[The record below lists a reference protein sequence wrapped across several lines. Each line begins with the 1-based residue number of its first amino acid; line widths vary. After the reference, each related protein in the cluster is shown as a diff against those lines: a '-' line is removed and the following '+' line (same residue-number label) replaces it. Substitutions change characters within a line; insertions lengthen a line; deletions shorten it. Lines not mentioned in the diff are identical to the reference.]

1 MKRKILLVE
10 DEAIIAMSTAKI
22 IEKYGFVVVI
32 AHTGEKAAE
41 MVEEEPD
48 ISLILMDIDLGR
60 GIDGTEAAQRIL
72 EKHDLP
78 IIFHTSHAEK
88 EYVDRVKKITGY
100 GYVLKNSGEFVLL
113 ESINMAYTLFE
124 AKKEAQL
131 NQKESEIAYQEME
144 AREYR
149 LQHVNRVLLSIR
161 NINQIITKETD
172 VTSLLDEACRVLIE
186 TSGYHQVW
194 IVLMDKG
201 VPQEPFYH
209 SGFKENFSPMVR
221 LLKTGEV
228 PECAKKAIETEDIHI
243 VTEPSIECPLCPFK
257 DEHSEESCDYGDKV
271 TMTLPLIINETIY
284 GWISVILS
292 SFYSDNSD
300 EHKLFR
306 EIARDLSYALHNI
319 KIEESKRLL
328 ARDLNLSQAT
338 LMTALDHSQAGIAI
352 ADAPAGKL
360 RYVNDAALRIRGG
373 NRKEIVQGV
382 GIDHYV
388 ASWNILDFDGRPLDP
403 DEVPLARALKYGEIN
418 SRQFIVKRDTLE
430 ERIVMTNAAP
440 IYDKEGKIHSAMV
453 IFMDVTEH
461 KEAERKLI
469 ESEEKYKALYE
480 NAPLPYQS
488 LDKHGNFIDVNPAWL
503 TTLGYT
509 REEVLG
515 KKFSDFL
522 HPSWKPHFEK
532 NFPAFKKRGY
542 VHDVQFKIRHK
553 RGEYRDI
560 TFEGCIGYKPDGSV
574 RQTYCVFK
582 DITEQKRAE
591 IKLQES
597 KENLRITLNSIGDA
611 VISTDKN
618 GNVIHMNPIAEQLT
632 GWDIDAAKGK
642 MLKDVFHIINADT
655 RKIVNNPA
663 EKVIK
668 SGDIVGLGNHTVLIS
683 KNEQE
688 YQIADSAAPIKDD
701 KGNINGVVLV
711 FRDITEEYEIER
723 QLKESEKKYRGL
735 FNSIRDAILVTDTDR
750 NILDCNPAFT
760 DLFGYSLEDIR
771 NKKTESVYQNE
782 EEYVQMGKALREH
795 KGDLS
800 HFLSTVHYKRKDGR
814 TFSGETNVFYLK
826 DSYEKVT
833 GFIGI
838 IRDISER
845 LQAEHMR
852 KEREY
857 RLQRTQE
864 IAHIGNWDLDLK
876 DTTLHWSDEIYRIFG
891 MEPQQFKS
899 TYHAFLER
907 VHPEDREKVDAAYW
921 NSIRDRK
928 DVYEIE
934 HRIVRK
940 DDGTIRYVYEKC
952 EHVKNDSGEIL
963 HSLGM
968 VQDITESKKVEDE
981 LKKSKDRYKRLVHNS
996 PNLIMETDI
1005 DTLEIINCNPAM
1017 ANNLGYA
1024 IQEILGKRIDEFI
1037 PSDILKGR
1045 IEASQRAIE
1054 TEESQILEDERRG
1067 KFFHTTYI
1075 PLVGEDR
1082 RSIQTITIDIT
1093 NSKHNEE
1100 NLRKAVE
1107 DKIFLLRELNHRVK
1121 NNLTMI
1127 SSLISLKDS
1136 ETDEDLSDLK
1146 HRIDVIKLVH
1156 EKLHQQND
1164 VEKIE
1169 VKEYFQEL
1177 LVSIFSSIYEYE
1189 VDLVN
1194 NIQELSIPTKTAIP
1208 LGLIVNEIST
1218 NAIKYGFT
1226 SKKEARFTI
1235 EMKRDSHTNR
1245 YVLLLSNT
1253 GNPFPEEIGLE
1264 RTETM
1269 GLQLVSTLVAQ
1280 LDGTIE
1286 LQKKPH
1292 TKFTIRFPIGEE

>member
-430 ERIVMTNAAP
+430 ERIVMANAAP

-560 TFEGCIGYKPDGSV
+560 TFEGCIAYKPDGSV

-642 MLKDVFHIINADT
+642 RLKDVFHIINADT
-655 RKIVNNPA
+655 REMVNNPT

-683 KNEQE
+683 KNKQE

-711 FRDITEEYEIER
+711 FRDVTEEYEIEGR
-723 QLKESEKKYRGL
+723 LKESEKKYRGL

-750 NILDCNPAFT
+750 NIIDCNSAFT

-771 NKKTESVYQNE
+771 SKKTVTVYKNE
-782 EEYVQMGKALREH
+782 EEYAQMGKALREH
-795 KGDLS
+795 KGELS
-800 HFLSTVHYKRKDGR
+800 HFLFTVHYKRKDGT

-826 DSYEKVT
+826 DSHEKVT

-852 KEREY
+852 KER
-857 RLQRTQE
+857 
-864 IAHIGNWDLDLK
+864 G
-876 DTTLHWSDEIYRIFG
+876 G
-891 MEPQQFKS
+891 
-899 TYHAFLER
+899 
-907 VHPEDREKVDAAYW
+907 
-921 NSIRDRK
+921 
-928 DVYEIE
+928 
-934 HRIVRK
+934 
-940 DDGTIRYVYEKC
+940 
-952 EHVKNDSGEIL
+952 
-963 HSLGM
+963 
-968 VQDITESKKVEDE
+968 
-981 LKKSKDRYKRLVHNS
+981 
-996 PNLIMETDI
+996 
-1005 DTLEIINCNPAM
+1005 INGGQN
-1017 ANNLGYA
+1017 
-1024 IQEILGKRIDEFI
+1024 
-1037 PSDILKGR
+1037 
-1045 IEASQRAIE
+1045 
-1054 TEESQILEDERRG
+1054 RR
-1067 KFFHTTYI
+1067 
-1075 PLVGEDR
+1075 
-1082 RSIQTITIDIT
+1082 
-1093 NSKHNEE
+1093 
-1100 NLRKAVE
+1100 
-1107 DKIFLLRELNHRVK
+1107 
-1121 NNLTMI
+1121 
-1127 SSLISLKDS
+1127 
-1136 ETDEDLSDLK
+1136 
-1146 HRIDVIKLVH
+1146 
-1156 EKLHQQND
+1156 
-1164 VEKIE
+1164 
-1169 VKEYFQEL
+1169 
-1177 LVSIFSSIYEYE
+1177 
-1189 VDLVN
+1189 
-1194 NIQELSIPTKTAIP
+1194 
-1208 LGLIVNEIST
+1208 
-1218 NAIKYGFT
+1218 
-1226 SKKEARFTI
+1226 
-1235 EMKRDSHTNR
+1235 
-1245 YVLLLSNT
+1245 
-1253 GNPFPEEIGLE
+1253 
-1264 RTETM
+1264 
-1269 GLQLVSTLVAQ
+1269 
-1280 LDGTIE
+1280 
-1286 LQKKPH
+1286 
-1292 TKFTIRFPIGEE
+1292 

>member
-48 ISLILMDIDLGR
+48 ISLILTDIDLGR

-78 IIFHTSHAEK
+78 IIFHTSHEEK

-100 GYVLKNSGEFVLL
+100 GYVLKSSGEFVLL

-172 VTSLLDEACRVLIE
+172 VTSLLDEACRVLIK

-209 SGFKENFSPMVR
+209 SGFKENFSPMLR

-453 IFMDVTEH
+453 IFMDVTE
-461 KEAERKLI
+461 
-469 ESEEKYKALYE
+469 
-480 NAPLPYQS
+480 
-488 LDKHGNFIDVNPAWL
+488 
-503 TTLGYT
+503 
-509 REEVLG
+509 
-515 KKFSDFL
+515 
-522 HPSWKPHFEK
+522 
-532 NFPAFKKRGY
+532 
-542 VHDVQFKIRHK
+542 
-553 RGEYRDI
+553 
-560 TFEGCIGYKPDGSV
+560 
-574 RQTYCVFK
+574 
-582 DITEQKRAE
+582 QKRAE
-591 IKLQES
+591 IKLQKS

-735 FNSIRDAILVTDTDR
+735 FNSIRDAILVTDTER

-981 LKKSKDRYKRLVHNS
+981 LKKSKDRYKRIVHNS

-1067 KFFHTTYI
+1067 KFFHTT
-1075 PLVGEDR
+1075 
-1082 RSIQTITIDIT
+1082 
-1093 NSKHNEE
+1093 
-1100 NLRKAVE
+1100 
-1107 DKIFLLRELNHRVK
+1107 
-1121 NNLTMI
+1121 
-1127 SSLISLKDS
+1127 
-1136 ETDEDLSDLK
+1136 
-1146 HRIDVIKLVH
+1146 
-1156 EKLHQQND
+1156 
-1164 VEKIE
+1164 
-1169 VKEYFQEL
+1169 
-1177 LVSIFSSIYEYE
+1177 
-1189 VDLVN
+1189 
-1194 NIQELSIPTKTAIP
+1194 
-1208 LGLIVNEIST
+1208 
-1218 NAIKYGFT
+1218 
-1226 SKKEARFTI
+1226 
-1235 EMKRDSHTNR
+1235 
-1245 YVLLLSNT
+1245 
-1253 GNPFPEEIGLE
+1253 
-1264 RTETM
+1264 
-1269 GLQLVSTLVAQ
+1269 
-1280 LDGTIE
+1280 
-1286 LQKKPH
+1286 
-1292 TKFTIRFPIGEE
+1292 